1 MDPGHTKAIS
11 AGAGAGADADHRA
24 PYVYS
29 IINVNLIF
37 IAFLTQ

>member
-11 AGAGAGADADHRA
+11 AGAGADADHRA

-37 IAFLTQ
+37 NAFLNQ